1 MKNNI
6 IKGPIVI
13 GGVGGS
19 GTRIVAEL
27 IKEIGFYLGC
37 DLNHAN
43 DNLLFT
49 FLFKRPR
56 WYLSNCNNW
65 GEIKKGLTVF
75 EGIMTTRFDSSIKDM
90 DFINRIMIKDFYS
103 DNKNK
108 AWVDKRLSNISKYK
122 EIDLNQYLGWGFK
135 EPNSHI
141 YLENLSKYFK
151 EMKYIHVIRH
161 GLDMAFSENQ
171 YQLHNWGSLFGINIP
186 NDGARLPK
194 ASLNYWIK
202 SNKEAIRK
210 GRELLG
216 NNFILLK
223 FDELYLEPKKQIDR
237 VIDFLEVKKPIVRK
251 KSLYTLPQKPRTS
264 GRYRKNDLSI
274 FTENQINEVM
284 NLGFTVEGLNR

>member
-151 EMKYIHVIRH
+151 KMKYIHVIRH

-274 FTENQINEVM
+274 FTENQINEVI

>member
-274 FTENQINEVM
+274 FTENQINEVI

>member
-108 AWVDKRLSNISKYK
+108 AWVDKRLSNIPKYK

-237 VIDFLEVKKPIVRK
+237 MIDFLEVKKPIVRK
-251 KSLYTLPQKPRTS
+251 KFLYTLPQKPRTS

-274 FTENQINEVM
+274 FTENQINEVI

>member
-223 FDELYLEPKKQIDR
+223 FDELCLEPKKQIDR

>member
-43 DNLLFT
+43 DNLLFP

-108 AWVDKRLSNISKYK
+108 AWVDKRLSNIPKYK

-237 VIDFLEVKKPIVRK
+237 MIDFLEVKKPIVRK
-251 KSLYTLPQKPRTS
+251 KFLYTLPQKPRTS

-274 FTENQINEVM
+274 FTENQINEVI

>member
-27 IKEIGFYLGC
+27 IKQMGFYLGC

-56 WYLSNCNNW
+56 WYLSNYNNW

-75 EGIMTTRFDSSIKDM
+75 ENIMTTKFDSSRKDM
-90 DFINRIMIKDFYS
+90 NFINRIKIKEFYS

-122 EIDLNQYLGWGFK
+122 RIDLTQYLGWGFK

-141 YLENLSKYFK
+141 FLEDLSKYFK
-151 EMKYIHVIRH
+151 RMKYIHVIRH

-171 YQLHNWGSLFGINIP
+171 FQLYNWGSLFDIDIP
-186 NDGARLPK
+186 NDKSRLPI
-194 ASLNYWIK
+194 ASLDYWIK
-202 SNKEAIRK
+202 SNKESIRK
-210 GRELLG
+210 GREVLG
-216 NNFILLK
+216 SNFMLLK
-223 FDELYLEPKKQIDR
+223 FDELYSDPKNQIDK
-237 VIDFLEVKKPIVRK
+237 VLNFLEVKKPLVRK
-251 KSLYTLPQKPRTS
+251 KSLYALPQKPRTS
-264 GRYRKNDLSI
+264 ERYKENDLSI
-274 FTENQINEVM
+274 FKESQIKEVID
-284 NLGFTVEGLNR
+284 LGFTVERSNR